1 MLVSFTER
9 AFRCKNNLLLTF
21 ILLRNTANVLIVDLT
36 NHFSSNITK
45 HSEVPGSPIRVLWV
59 LSLIFSYCKLNLL
72 GFGLFLRQHT
82 HIHPDLSLCVQ
93 VIPCAQRDALYCLHE
108 NGCITLRVCRS
119 TTTAEEATGMKP
131 LDSVRT
137 HRAHAIGTVLTNH
150 SNSCAIVPH
159 LFNWTALQSEPVAF
173 LYAPVGI

>member
-82 HIHPDLSLCVQ
+82 YLHPDLFPSVFRWSPVLSGTPSIVSMRTGVSPSEFVAPLPPRRKPQ
-93 VIPCAQRDALYCLHE
+93 VWNLWTVYAHIEHMLSALYSQTTLTPVPSFLIYLTELH
-108 NGCITLRVCRS
+108 CS
-119 TTTAEEATGMKP
+119 
-131 LDSVRT
+131 
-137 HRAHAIGTVLTNH
+137 
-150 SNSCAIVPH
+150 
-159 LFNWTALQSEPVAF
+159 QS
-173 LYAPVGI
+173 L